1 MLILLIKNNSKAS
14 QFISSQIWHV
24 FGGFRKEQIVILVDN
39 VNKFNVNSRQCPI
52 PERGHLQN
60 LVTNFPIWKFSRVVL
75 FCDQLKICQ
84 VEKVCF

>member
-60 LVTNFPIWKFSRVVL
+60 LVTIFQFGNFHVL
-75 FCDQLKICQ
+75 FCFVIN
-84 VEKVCF
+84 